1 MKEPSCPRRR
11 ERGLHENSSFPGCR
25 LAPRL
30 WAMDGAEVRFATIV
44 STLGVRQFETVMV
57 MPELVPLTSPPYEAT
72 LCSV

>member
-1 MKEPSCPRRR
+1 MSSSARAWTAR
-11 ERGLHENSSFPGCR
+11 EFKLPGCR

-57 MPELVPLTSPPYEAT
+57 MPELVPLTLLPYEAT
-72 LCSV
+72 LCRM